1 MVLIGSFSLRLLAS
15 FAVFACAT
23 ASEIYHIPSTLS
35 DAPSNVQF
43 TSDSRG
49 VDAPKVH
56 PINGS
61 AFDWWYFD
69 VVSTD
74 PGSSASAVV
83 VFYTASSTSIPG
95 AAPSNMTLP
104 VQIWLTFPNGTQV
117 FAETQADAATVTTD
131 GDFSSG
137 DWHESGFAWR
147 YAPNSGYEIL
157 IDAPDSQIKGSI
169 NFQPRAPAHYPCGPA
184 RRGENIE
191 VGPQLGW
198 ANAVPDAASTVDLIV
213 NETKLSFKGAGYH
226 DKNWSNQPLVTN
238 LASWYWG
245 HGRIGP
251 YSFVWFDFLALNG
264 TEYVSAYASKD
275 DSILVASC
283 QPDSIRVRPTGQ
295 NSTYPPLSSTGPPS
309 GYHISLD
316 LGREGSLE
324 LNVTVAA
331 QIAAIPPIY
340 TRSTGR
346 VTGVLTT
353 GAHTVEE
360 MTGVALFEQFAL
372 TE

>member
-1 MVLIGSFSLRLLAS
+1 M
-15 FAVFACAT
+15 
-23 ASEIYHIPSTLS
+23 
-35 DAPSNVQF
+35 
-43 TSDSRG
+43 
-49 VDAPKVH
+49 
-56 PINGS
+56 
-61 AFDWWYFD
+61 
-69 VVSTD
+69 
-74 PGSSASAVV
+74 
-83 VFYTASSTSIPG
+83 
-95 AAPSNMTLP
+95 
-104 VQIWLTFPNGTQV
+104 WLTFPNGTQIFV
-117 FAETQADAATVTTD
+117 ETQADAATVTTD

-137 DWHESGFAWR
+137 DWHDSGFAWR
-147 YAPNSGYEIL
+147 YAPDSGYEIV
-157 IDAPDSQIKGSI
+157 IDVPYSQIKGSI
-169 NFQPRAPAHYPCGPA
+169 NFQPVRMGLQLCERALTCLSVPPRTTPA
-184 RRGENIE
+184 RNGENIE

-198 ANAVPDAASTVDLIV
+198 ANAVPDAVSTVDLVV
-213 NETKLSFKGAGYH
+213 NGTRLSFKGAGYH

-251 YSFVWFDFLALNG
+251 YSIVWFDFLALNG

-283 QPDSIRVRPTGQ
+283 QPDSIRVRPSGQ

-309 GYHISLD
+309 GYHITLD

-324 LNVTVAA
+324 LNMTVEA

-346 VTGVLTT
+346 ITGGLTT
-353 GAHTVEE
+353 AGRAVKE